1 MRKINLWFVLAA
13 LLVMCGIVFAQAVAA
28 PAAPEADPLG
38 KRILL
43 GALGGVIAALIG
55 WAKNRDS
62 KTNAQE
68 PFSFKFLAI
77 TIAVGAIIGAIAGIM
92 GKKLPE
98 FFSQYESLP
107 VWGMAMMGAEAL
119 LKALLRQS
127 IGLTKML
134 GIVKEGSVNPPPPE
148 PPKP

>member
-1 MRKINLWFVLAA
+1 MKRLNLWFVLAA
-13 LLVMCGIVFAQAVAA
+13 LLVICGVVFAQAAAA
-28 PAAPEADPLG
+28 PATPEADPLG

-43 GALGGVIAALIG
+43 GALGGVIAALVG
-55 WAKNRDS
+55 WAKNRDD
-62 KTNAQE
+62 KTNTQE

-77 TIAVGAIIGAIAGIM
+77 TVAVGAVIGVIAGVM

-107 VWGMAMMGAEAL
+107 VWGMAMMGAEAV

-134 GIVKEGSVNPPPPE
+134 GIVKAGSVNPLPPE